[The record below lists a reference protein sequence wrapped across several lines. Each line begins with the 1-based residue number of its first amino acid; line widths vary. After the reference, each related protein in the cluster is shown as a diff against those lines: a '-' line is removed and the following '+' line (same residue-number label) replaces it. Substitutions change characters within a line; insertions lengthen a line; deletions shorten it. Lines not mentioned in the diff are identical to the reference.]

1 MQRVLSPTRRV
12 TPEATLPTLDRQ
24 KLIRDAH
31 ATVAALQAQG
41 YDGPDGRVDLAPHL
55 ARTAAGTRLFPP
67 AQLQAIEAFTQ
78 PGTQNTRIT
87 VTRETT
93 LAAARRLLAE
103 DPAPVAVLNFAS
115 ATSLGGGFLTGSAA
129 QEESLCRA
137 SALPAALGLHPGYYE
152 RHQRQADRLYTDY
165 LMFARNVAVF
175 RDEDGQWLPQPHHLD
190 VLTAAAPNL
199 RGLGAEEFTRL
210 LPDAQATI
218 ERRAS
223 LLLSLFR
230 EERCGRLVLGAWGCG
245 AFRNEP
251 MHVARTF
258 RSLLTAGRH
267 RGAFQ
272 EVVFAVFAM
281 PWEETNLRAFQETFR

>member
-1 MQRVLSPTRRV
+1 MLPFLAAH
-12 TPEATLPTLDRQ
+12 PEATLNTLDRQ

-31 ATVAALQAQG
+31 DTVAALQAQA
-41 YDGPDGRVDLAPHL
+41 YDGPSGRVDLAPHL
-55 ARTAAGTRLFPP
+55 ARTAAGTRLLTP
-67 AQLQAIEAFTQ
+67 AQLLATEAFTQ
-78 PGTQNTRIT
+78 PGTLNTRIT

-93 LAAARRLLAE
+93 LTAARRLLSE
-103 DPAPVAVLNFAS
+103 DSSPVSVLNFAS

-137 SALPAALGLHPGYYE
+137 SALPAALGLHPEYYE
-152 RHQRQADRLYTDY
+152 MHQRQADRLYTDH

-175 RDEDGQWLPQPHHLD
+175 RDEDGQWLSQPHHLD

-199 RGLGAEEFTRL
+199 RGLGQEAFTRL
-210 LPDAQATI
+210 FPEAQATI

-230 EERCGRLVLGAWGCG
+230 EERCNRLVLGAWGCG
-245 AFRNEP
+245 AFRNDP
-251 MHVARTF
+251 LHVARTF
-258 RSLLTAGRH
+258 RSLLTTGRH

-281 PWEETNLRAFQETFR
+281 PWEETNLRAFQDTFR